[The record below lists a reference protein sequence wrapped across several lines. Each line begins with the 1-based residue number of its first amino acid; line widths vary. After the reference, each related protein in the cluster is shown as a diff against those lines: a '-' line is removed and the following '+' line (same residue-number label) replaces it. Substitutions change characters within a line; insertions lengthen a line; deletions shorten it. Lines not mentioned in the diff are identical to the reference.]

1 MEHGDGDKL
10 LEPIQSENVRRDN
23 KGRVV
28 KGSRLN
34 PSGLDRRKAKM
45 LRDLESL
52 TPRAIAALGRLMEGD
67 NPAAA
72 LGAAKEVL
80 DRNLGKVKQTV
91 SFDVT
96 QTHVLHL
103 QALEEL
109 AQRKRA
115 QLESPGNPA
124 NIALDHLRQG
134 QLIEGELVENHLIE
148 PINCQEIDSVNN
160 LTCQTIDTP
169 PAGESRGAAAF
180 APSTPH
186 TDEILITPSPLPS
199 DESDDADAKK

>member
-1 MEHGDGDKL
+1 MDGNKV
-10 LEPIQSENVRRDN
+10 LEPLPSENVRRDS

-52 TPRAIAALGRLMEGD
+52 TPRAIAALGRLLESD
-67 NPAAA
+67 NHSAA

-80 DRNLGKVKQTV
+80 DRNLGKVKQSV
-91 SFDVT
+91 SVDVT

-109 AQRKRA
+109 AQRKRS
-115 QLESPGNPA
+115 QLETPGKLGNLT
-124 NIALDHLRQG
+124 LDHERLG
-134 QLIEGELVENHLIE
+134 AVSEG
-148 PINCQEIDSVNN
+148 
-160 LTCQTIDTP
+160 
-169 PAGESRGAAAF
+169 
-180 APSTPH
+180 
-186 TDEILITPSPLPS
+186 
-199 DESDDADAKK
+199 

>member
-91 SFDVT
+91 SVDVT

-115 QLESPGNPA
+115 QLETPGIPG

-134 QLIEGELVENHLIE
+134 E
-148 PINCQEIDSVNN
+148 PIDADYEVIEAASSQE
-160 LTCQTIDTP
+160 P
-169 PAGESRGAAAF
+169 PPSPESRGAAAF

-199 DESDDADAKK
+199 DEADVADAKK

>member
-91 SFDVT
+91 SVDVT

-109 AQRKRA
+109 AQVAGRGSTVGSCSVVRLAGRIK
-115 QLESPGNPA
+115 
-124 NIALDHLRQG
+124 HRQ
-134 QLIEGELVENHLIE
+134 EHRPSE
-148 PINCQEIDSVNN
+148 CQGRF
-160 LTCQTIDTP
+160 CP
-169 PAGESRGAAAF
+169 
-180 APSTPH
+180 
-186 TDEILITPSPLPS
+186 
-199 DESDDADAKK
+199 